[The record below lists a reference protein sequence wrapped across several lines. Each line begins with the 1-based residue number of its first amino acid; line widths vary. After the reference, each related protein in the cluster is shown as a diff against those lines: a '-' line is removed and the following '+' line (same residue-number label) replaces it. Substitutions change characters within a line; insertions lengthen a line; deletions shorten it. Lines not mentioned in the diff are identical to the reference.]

1 MRLAHI
7 LKDTENVYLRQNL
20 SLSPLSHLST
30 VKYCDLRRVILYPYV
45 LALSCLRDQASFP
58 TGPALFLTD

>member
-7 LKDTENVYLRQNL
+7 LKDTEKVYLRQNL
-20 SLSPLSHLST
+20 SLSPQSHLST
-30 VKYCDLRRVILYPYV
+30 VKCCDLRLVILYPYV